1 VQPATHGNAPTHA
14 LQPSAFPLNLHQW
27 NAQQGQQ
34 VLNNGSQPS
43 NSQALP
49 LQCNAPECQQVP
61 SQGAQHPNG
70 QALSLQSQQAASQ
83 SQQAAPQLPAPSGDI
98 VPVPAPDQEG
108 ANKTLNQEV
117 AKNKNG
123 KATKT
128 LDQWNQQAFNAMLE
142 KQQAQKMKRPAAAKA
157 AKTAKVAKTAKAKGA
172 NKEKKPKAKAKATS
186 KGQGPYGC
194 IRCRGNLKGCATCRK
209 PSFKG
214 LKVHGREAWY
224 HMCTNAK

>member
-1 VQPATHGNAPTHA
+1 MA
-14 LQPSAFPLNLHQW
+14 W
-27 NAQQGQQ
+27 
-34 VLNNGSQPS
+34 
-43 NSQALP
+43 
-49 LQCNAPECQQVP
+49 
-61 SQGAQHPNG
+61 
-70 QALSLQSQQAASQ
+70 
-83 SQQAAPQLPAPSGDI
+83 
-98 VPVPAPDQEG
+98 
-108 ANKTLNQEV
+108 
-117 AKNKNG
+117 NG

-157 AKTAKVAKTAKAKGA
+157 AKTAKVAKTDKAKGA